1 VAAAEAGT
9 RWRHSCSAIS
19 ARMTRQFRLCE
30 CPEASPAVPVIPIV
44 QFARAI
50 QAASA
55 QRCSRRAS
63 ARRGS
68 PTCGSTPHASRCH
81 IAVDGPTAIGPS
93 CRWRPSAWACLVRL
107 EMAMFAPP
115 VSAYRLSAFFS
126 RDCFSADGL
135 PNEISFEVRPAKCV
149 PAPILLIYSRTP
161 GSRGRRGAL
170 CACLGSLST
179 KL

>member
-1 VAAAEAGT
+1 
-9 RWRHSCSAIS
+9 
-19 ARMTRQFRLCE
+19 M
-30 CPEASPAVPVIPIV
+30 PIV

-50 QAASA
+50 QAAST
-55 QRCSRRAS
+55 QRCSRRPS

-68 PTCGSTPHASRCH
+68 PSCGSTPHRCH

-93 CRWRPSAWACLVRL
+93 CWWRPSAWACLVRL

-149 PAPILLIYSRTP
+149 PALFCSFTP
-161 GSRGRRGAL
+161 GRLGRVADEGHCALVWAACRRILRSRAQVLADLNAIHSRPMLQCNMIIVQCNHTRGM
-170 CACLGSLST
+170 T
-179 KL
+179 